1 LLQSAYG
8 RHLLEQFCDGSVS
21 EQFASVASKT
31 NFAFCYS
38 ILEQNRRSAYTG
50 IAPAF
55 ILPPS
60 AAVPQSGSG
69 NLTNNADTSRINT
82 VTSIPGMSR
91 SVFVTSNPSS
101 AALTAT
107 RDTTVATIAELNGVF
122 PFDPY
127 ELPLTRSYINNIY
140 RVWDEVKI
148 AGDDGDTDSDE
159 EEEDG
164 VSDEACSLSRES
176 SCVPIVVGN
185 IHAAGS
191 SADDL
196 NTSFDGMSI
205 SPVRQMN
212 IAKSFIE
219 MAA

>member
-1 LLQSAYG
+1 MSQSVYG
-8 RHLLEQFCDGSVS
+8 RHFLEQFCDGSVS

-69 NLTNNADTSRINT
+69 KPTNNADTSQMNS

-101 AALTAT
+101 TALTVT
-107 RDTTVATIAELNGVF
+107 RDTTVATIAELNGFF

-148 AGDDGDTDSDE
+148 AGDDGDTDS
-159 EEEDG
+159 EEDG
-164 VSDEACSLSRES
+164 VSDEARSLSGEP

-191 SADDL
+191 SAEDL
-196 NTSFDGMSI
+196 NKSFGGMSI

-212 IAKSFIE
+212 IPKSFIE